1 MKLSNRT
8 LEKLRIIINGDDTAS
23 YRKGYQLVSFSMNWD
38 FKMYTD
44 RDFLPDGSTQM
55 IDFKKSM
62 EPLN

>member
-1 MKLSNRT
+1 MVMIQQVTGKD
-8 LEKLRIIINGDDTAS
+8 INSLA
-23 YRKGYQLVSFSMNWD
+23 FSMNWD